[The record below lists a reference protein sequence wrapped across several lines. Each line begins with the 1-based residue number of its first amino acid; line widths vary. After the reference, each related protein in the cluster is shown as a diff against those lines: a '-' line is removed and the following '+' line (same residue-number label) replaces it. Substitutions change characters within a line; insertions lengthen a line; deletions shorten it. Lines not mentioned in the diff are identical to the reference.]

1 MGAIDDALNGLDS
14 NEAALEELK
23 GIRDTSEAS
32 VTQITDLTTQVTD
45 LTATNKELTENSGDA
60 ELQKS
65 ISDKDAQIALLNGQI
80 ETHTNKATE
89 FEALTLKATGLETR
103 VTELTDK
110 QSNDLKARLKVYG
123 VEDTQV
129 ADKSLEILEAMETA
143 AISARGT
150 TPPPVHGHGMGGGG
164 DPPSVPKTALEAAT
178 AQMEVIKLNPNL
190 NGAKTSQI

>member
-32 VTQITDLTTQVTD
+32 VTQITDLTTQVSE
-45 LTATNKELTENSGDA
+45 LTATNKELTESSGDA

-65 ISDKDAQIALLNGQI
+65 ISEKDAEIALLNGQVEI
-80 ETHTNKATE
+80 HTNKATE

-110 QSNDLKARLKVYG
+110 QSNDIKARLKVYG

-129 ADKSLEILEAMETA
+129 VDKSLEILEAMETA

-150 TPPPVHGHGMGGGG
+150 TQPPVHGHGMGSGG
-164 DPPSVPKTALEAAT
+164 DAPSTPKTALEAAT
-178 AQMEVIKLNPNL
+178 AQMEVIKANPNL
-190 NGAKTSQI
+190 NGATNSQI